1 MSREIVALASTST
14 LLALAAAAPV
24 AAQDASTLPGGAGQ
38 IEEIVVTGIRGSLQ
52 RNLDIKRDASGVVDV
67 ITSEDIGKFPDSNV
81 AASLQRVPGVSI
93 QRSGTRG
100 EPTGITV
107 RGFGG
112 DFNETLFD
120 GRRVSTA
127 TGGRSIDFSTV
138 GADFVGALHVMKTP
152 DVTLSTSSIGATVNV
167 QYPKPFDQPGTRFVT
182 SALGSFQDE
191 AEEITPSAGALFST
205 TFADDTMA
213 SSSMP
218 STPSAPRTPTVCSCP
233 VGKAAVRSPRAS

>member
-1 MSREIVALASTST
+1 SS
-14 LLALAAAAPV
+14 
-24 AAQDASTLPGGAGQ
+24 
-38 IEEIVVTGIRGSLQ
+38 
-52 RNLDIKRDASGVVDV
+52 DV
-67 ITSEDIGKFPDSNV
+67 CSSD
-81 AASLQRVPGVSI
+81 L
-93 QRSGTRG
+93 
-100 EPTGITV
+100 
-107 RGFGG
+107 
-112 DFNETLFD
+112 
-120 GRRVSTA
+120 

-218 STPSAPRTPTVCSCP
+218 ST
-233 VGKAAVRSPRAS
+233 